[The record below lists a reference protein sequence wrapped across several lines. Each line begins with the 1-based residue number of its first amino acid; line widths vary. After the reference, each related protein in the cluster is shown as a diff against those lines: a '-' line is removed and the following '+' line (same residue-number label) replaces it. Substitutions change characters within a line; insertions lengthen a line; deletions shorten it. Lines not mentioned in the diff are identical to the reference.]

1 MPDEHGHEL
10 HISSAVVFATP
21 DHVSEVRERIAR
33 LPLTEIHFEERGKMV
48 VILEGASV
56 GEIGARL
63 AEIALFDGVISANLV
78 YEHVEPLAGL
88 EEAS

>member
-1 MPDEHGHEL
+1 MADDPGEL
-10 HISSAVVFATP
+10 HISSAVVFARP
-21 DHVSEVRERIAR
+21 DFAAEVSGRIAR
-33 LPLTEIHFEERGKMV
+33 MPQTEIYHEENGKFV